1 MGTWGEAGEETRN
14 LASQKFRDLPNQV
27 THELRSLDLP
37 SPALE
42 KLSDGESQR
51 RTPSAATALQG

>member
-1 MGTWGEAGEETRN
+1 
-14 LASQKFRDLPNQV
+14 LPNQV